1 MLVLTITTPSL
12 PCVIQPPLVFMHKCP
27 IPTISSIS
35 LPKAQDSP
43 FSTNLAPLR
52 LYLGSPCTHL
62 LAVNTPV
69 VRLDDDEA
77 LAGDVQAGALDL
89 LDVGGVL
96 VGGDNLLHFGGRD
109 GEAGAGRPDA
119 VAGVVEDS
127 GAVDVAG
134 ADEAVGG

>member
-1 MLVLTITTPSL
+1 MSL
-12 PCVIQPPLVFMHKCP
+12 PVH
-27 IPTISSIS
+27 PTS
-35 LPKAQDSP
+35 
-43 FSTNLAPLR
+43 R
-52 LYLGSPCTHL
+52 YLCTHL

-89 LDVGGVL
+89 LDVAGVL
-96 VGGDNLLHFGGRD
+96 VGGDDFLHFGGRD

-119 VAGVVEDS
+119 VAGVVEDG

-134 ADEAVGG
+134 ADEAVGC